1 MSFENDVARAA
12 PVFEGEAKAV
22 WPAGSFDGVVMR
34 RLVAL
39 FADLL
44 ILIVLVSAC
53 YIVLAIFGILTL
65 GLAWLGFGLVPLVPF
80 LYFGYY
86 LGGPASATPGMSW
99 QGIEVRTW
107 DGRRPGF
114 VQGALHALV
123 AYALFAVSSLVF
135 FLTLL
140 IPFFNTRKRFLHD
153 YLCGTVVVRRQ
164 I

>member
-1 MSFENDVARAA
+1 MNFDNDVANAA
-12 PVFEGEAKAV
+12 PVFDSEETA
-22 WPAGSFDGVVMR
+22 WPAGSFDGVVFR

-53 YIVLAIFGILTL
+53 YILLAIFGILTL
-65 GLAWLGFGLVPLVPF
+65 GIAWLAFGLVPIVPF

-86 LGGPASATPGMSW
+86 LGGPSSATPGMSW

-107 DGRRPGF
+107 NGRRPGF
-114 VQGALHALV
+114 IQGALHALV
-123 AYALFAVSSLVF
+123 AYGIFAISSVVF

-140 IPFFNTRKRFLHD
+140 MPFFNARKRFLHD

>member
-1 MSFENDVARAA
+1 MSFDNDVARAA
-12 PVFEGEAKAV
+12 PVFNGEETV

-44 ILIVLVSAC
+44 ILIVLVTAC
-53 YIVLAIFGILTL
+53 YILLAIFGILTL
-65 GLAWLGFGLVPLVPF
+65 GLAWLAFGLVPIVPF

-86 LGGPASATPGMSW
+86 LGGPNAATPGMAW
-99 QGIEVRTW
+99 QGIEIRTW

-114 VQGALHALV
+114 IQGALHALV
-123 AYALFAVSSLVF
+123 AYGLFAISSMVF

-140 IPFFNTRKRFLHD
+140 MPFFNSRKRFLHD

>member
-1 MSFENDVARAA
+1 MSFDNDVARSA
-12 PVFEGEAKAV
+12 PVFNGEETV
-22 WPAGSFDGVVMR
+22 WPAGSFDGVVSR

-44 ILIVLVSAC
+44 ILIVLVIAC
-53 YIVLAIFGILTL
+53 YILLAVFGILTL
-65 GLAWLGFGLVPLVPF
+65 GIAWLAFGLVPIVPF

-86 LGGPASATPGMSW
+86 LGGSVSATPGMSW
-99 QGIEVRTW
+99 QGLEVRTW

-114 VQGALHALV
+114 IQGALHALV
-123 AYALFAVSSLVF
+123 AYGIFAISSMVF

-140 IPFFNTRKRFLHD
+140 MPFFNSRKRFLHD

>member
-1 MSFENDVARAA
+1 MNFDNDVANAA
-12 PVFEGEAKAV
+12 PVFDGEETA
-22 WPAGSFDGVVMR
+22 WPAGSFDGVVFR

-53 YIVLAIFGILTL
+53 YILLAIFGILTL
-65 GLAWLGFGLVPLVPF
+65 GIAWLAFGLVPIVPF

-86 LGGPASATPGMSW
+86 LGGPTSATPGMSW

-107 DGRRPGF
+107 NGRRPGF
-114 VQGALHALV
+114 IQGALHALV
-123 AYALFAVSSLVF
+123 AYGIFAISSLVF

-140 IPFFNTRKRFLHD
+140 MPFFNSRKRFLHD